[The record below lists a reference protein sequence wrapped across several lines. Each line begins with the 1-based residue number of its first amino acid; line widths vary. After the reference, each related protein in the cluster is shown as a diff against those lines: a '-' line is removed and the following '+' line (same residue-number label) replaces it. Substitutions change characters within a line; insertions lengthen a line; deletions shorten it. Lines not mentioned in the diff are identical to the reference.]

1 MRVRCWILLCVVCL
15 GGAWAAEPPVPK
27 PETLRIM
34 SFNIWGGGERSKL
47 PLFRTAEVINAAKA
61 DLVGLQES
69 YGEKRKGVAPDNAK
83 EIARA
88 LGWNHVDQGDGKT
101 ILSRYEIIGLTP
113 GKQGAE
119 IRLPD
124 GQSFYL
130 FNVHLFHAPYQPYQL
145 LKIPYEEAPFLD
157 TADQL
162 VQAAESARGPELQR
176 ALAEIQPLLAAGK
189 FVALTGD
196 FNEPS
201 HLDWTAN
208 AMAAGIV
215 PMAVAY
221 PASTAAIAIGLV
233 DSYRAAHPDEVNYP
247 GWTWTPLTK
256 ENDPADRHDRI
267 DFVYVAP
274 GLEVLRSA
282 VVGEGPPRA
291 DITVK
296 PYPSDHRA
304 VVTEVRLP
312 DRLAQ
317 VDAKVLDGSLTS
329 R

>member
-1 MRVRCWILLCVVCL
+1 MRVWISMLLGVCL
-15 GGAWAAEPPVPK
+15 CGVACAAETPTAKPK
-27 PETLRIM
+27 TVRIL
-34 SFNIWGGGERSKL
+34 SFNIWGGGERSLL
-47 PLFRTAEVINAAKA
+47 PLFRTAEVIQASKA
-61 DLVGLQES
+61 DIVGLQES
-69 YGEKRKGVAPDNAK
+69 YGEKRNGVAPDNAK

-101 ILSRYEIIGLTP
+101 ILSRYEIVGLTP

-119 IRLPD
+119 IRLSN

-157 TADQL
+157 TEDQL
-162 VQAAESARGPELQR
+162 VLAAEAARGPELRR

-201 HLDWTAN
+201 HLDWTAK
-208 AMAAGIV
+208 AASAGIV

-221 PASTAAIAIGLV
+221 PASMAATAMGLV
-233 DSYRAAHPDEVNYP
+233 DSYRAAYPDEVKQP
-247 GWTWTPLTK
+247 GWTWTPRTK
-256 ENDPADRHDRI
+256 EDDPTDRHDRI
-267 DFVYVAP
+267 DFIYVAP
-274 GLEVLRSA
+274 GLEILHAS

-304 VVTEVRLP
+304 VLTEVRLRVAP
-312 DRLAQ
+312 
-317 VDAKVLDGSLTS
+317 
-329 R
+329 

>member
-1 MRVRCWILLCVVCL
+1 
-15 GGAWAAEPPVPK
+15 
-27 PETLRIM
+27 
-34 SFNIWGGGERSKL
+34 
-47 PLFRTAEVINAAKA
+47 
-61 DLVGLQES
+61 
-69 YGEKRKGVAPDNAK
+69 
-83 EIARA
+83 
-88 LGWNHVDQGDGKT
+88 
-101 ILSRYEIIGLTP
+101 
-113 GKQGAE
+113 
-119 IRLPD
+119 
-124 GQSFYL
+124 
-130 FNVHLFHAPYQPYQL
+130 VHLFHAPYQPYQL

-157 TADQL
+157 TAEQL

-176 ALAEIQPLLAAGK
+176 TLAEIRPLLATGK

-208 AMAAGIV
+208 AAAAGIV
-215 PMAVAY
+215 PMATAY
-221 PASTAAIAIGLV
+221 PASTAAAAAGLL
-233 DSYRAAHPDEVNYP
+233 DSYRVAYPDEVKHP
-247 GWTWTPLTK
+247 GWTWTPLTM
-256 ENDPADRHDRI
+256 EDDPADRHDRI

-274 GLEVLRSA
+274 GLEVLHST

-291 DITVK
+291 DITVR

-312 DRLAQ
+312 DTLAQ